1 MEPLMNTFNRVK
13 YEAEQQSN
21 LSYAEKSLEELKQKH
36 NELTM
41 LNQLLYQKIKELLK
55 EDQLI

>member
-1 MEPLMNTFNRVK
+1 MNTFNRVK
-13 YEAEQQSN
+13 YEAEQQIN
-21 LSYAEKSLEELKQKH
+21 LSYSERSLEELKQKH